1 MPRLRCGS
9 RCTTGL
15 ALATLLLAPPAALA
29 DEHAEGER
37 LFRAQCVGC
46 HSIEPGRHLAGPSL
60 HEVFGRPAGSIA
72 EFDYSPALERAE
84 LVWDRDTLDA
94 FLAGPATF
102 LPGNRMVLW
111 ELDPRTRQRI
121 IDYLEYRSLESQ
133 DQESQAIPD
142 STHQHRATQ

>member
-1 MPRLRCGS
+1 MRRPRARSSLL
-9 RCTTGL
+9 GL
-15 ALATLLLAPPAALA
+15 ALATLLLAPLTANAA
-29 DEHAEGER
+29 EHAEGER

-60 HEVFGRPAGSIA
+60 HDLIGRPAGSIE
-72 EFDYSPALERAE
+72 EFDYSPALEQAE

-94 FLAGPATF
+94 FLAGPERF

-121 IDYLEYRSLESQ
+121 IDYLEYRSLEKPS
-133 DQESQAIPD
+133 AP
-142 STHQHRATQ
+142 

>member
-1 MPRLRCGS
+1 MSRPRFASAHHAL
-9 RCTTGL
+9 GL
-15 ALATLLLAPPAALA
+15 ALATLATVPLAALA
-29 DEHAEGER
+29 DAHAEGER

-46 HSIEPGRHLAGPSL
+46 HSIEPDRHLAGPSL
-60 HEVFGRPAGSIA
+60 HDVFGRPAGSIE
-72 EFDYSPALERAE
+72 EFDYSSAFEQAE

-133 DQESQAIPD
+133 DQESQGTP
-142 STHQHRATQ
+142 

>member
-1 MPRLRCGS
+1 MPRFSFTAG
-9 RCTTGL
+9 
-15 ALATLLLAPPAALA
+15 LLLTMFTFVNAPPAALA
-29 DEHAEGER
+29 DGHAEGER

-60 HEVFGRPAGSIA
+60 HGVFGRPAGSIE
-72 EFDYSPALERAE
+72 EFDYSAAFEQAE
-84 LVWDRDTLDA
+84 LTWDRDTLDA

-133 DQESQAIPD
+133 NQESQ
-142 STHQHRATQ
+142 STP